1 MNNDQQQQGQAV
13 EAEED
18 GTTREFRS
26 HCRRFYRR
34 STSVHQSSSSLPGL
48 EDALTAAEAAD
59 GSTDDRAP
67 SVKSP
72 DRNGKEAGG
81 EYRVV
86 VEAVERLIEE
96 QSHHE
101 QPRSHSSSASPTP
114 YATFLSAQSPSD
126 INILAS
132 CGLPTSTADIG
143 PFLASSNSKVMDK
156 LVTIRTQ
163 ERKLAHE
170 VKMVERYDMLLDLL
184 VEMASDENSACIS
197 TNGHSAAS
205 GEHEKRADTC
215 KAATD
220 TSTTM
225 AAFAT
230 TREDVRRIRRTI
242 RSFVQT
248 YRDHA
253 IASHPLLAG
262 MRKVIQIQLGSDTEE
277 VTDTVV
283 WTFDSAV
290 LTEAV
295 QTKKCGGGGDD
306 AYVRDAL
313 GVIVSFMIWI
323 HDDDKNDDNSG
334 IERREG
340 GSSSSKSRMLAF
352 AVNPTLSDRSLEKI
366 LEVLPVDKDLH
377 GRPTGEV
384 VVGGRERTNID
395 GDMDE
400 IDFCQQVLR
409 EAFGGLKLCCPR

>member
-1 MNNDQQQQGQAV
+1 MNNDQQQQDQEV

-18 GTTREFRS
+18 GKTREFRS

-34 STSVHQSSSSLPGL
+34 STSVQQSSSSLPGF
-48 EDALTAAEAAD
+48 EDALAAAEAAD
-59 GSTDDRAP
+59 GSTNGRAR

-72 DRNGKEAGG
+72 DDNGKEAGG

-86 VEAVERLIEE
+86 VEAVERLVEE

-101 QPRSHSSSASPTP
+101 QSRSHSSSSASPTP
-114 YATFLSAQSPSD
+114 YATFLSDRSSSD
-126 INILAS
+126 LDILAS

-143 PFLASSNSKVMDK
+143 PFLASSNSKVVDK

-184 VEMASDENSACIS
+184 VEMGSDENNTYNIS
-197 TNGHSAAS
+197 TNGHSTTE
-205 GEHEKRADTC
+205 GEHEKRDDTAADT
-215 KAATD
+215 TI
-220 TSTTM
+220 

-230 TREDVRRIRRTI
+230 TREDIRRIRRTI

-248 YRDHA
+248 YRDQA

-262 MRKVIQIQLGSDTEE
+262 MRKVIKIQLGSDTEA

-283 WTFDSAV
+283 WTLDGAV

-313 GVIVSFMIWI
+313 GVILSFMVWI
-323 HDDDKNDDNSG
+323 HDDDKNDGNGG
-334 IERREG
+334 IKRREG
-340 GSSSSKSRMLAF
+340 GSSSGKSRMLTF
-352 AVNPTLSDRSLEKI
+352 AVDPTLSDRSLEKI
-366 LEVLPVDKDLH
+366 REVLPVDKDLH
-377 GRPTGEV
+377 GRPTGQV
-384 VVGGRERTNID
+384 AVGGRERTNID

-400 IDFCQQVLR
+400 IDFCQQILR